1 MSVPIRVRHPKG
13 VSTIQVDLNS
23 DSATVLSLQQ
33 SIYELSGLLPSQ
45 QELKSGY
52 PPKALALIPELPLS
66 SLGLQRGD
74 QITVILNPNS
84 ATPTSTSRPPVPA
97 PTPRV
102 QPTSSAPAPA
112 PAPGP
117 KANSGKDGFV
127 ETPAGT
133 LVHRVVPDDNSCLFS
148 SIAIVFQQNMAAAS
162 KMRALVID
170 SIQKDPETYSDVI
183 LGQSRG
189 SYMNAISKDTTWGGA
204 IELSIFSDYFHTE
217 IDSYDVETGRC
228 DKFGEGKYENR
239 CILMYSGIHYDAV
252 SLAPTPDAPLDFHA
266 TVFPIEGS
274 DYISQGATKLA
285 SQLRASRKFTNTS
298 TFDLKCE
305 ICGKGLKGEKEARAH
320 ASETGHTSFGEY

>member
-23 DSATVLSLQQ
+23 DSVTVLSLQQ
-33 SIYELSGLLPSQ
+33 TIHELSGLLPSQ

-52 PPKALALIPELPLS
+52 PPKALTLIPELPLS

-74 QITVILNPNS
+74 QITVTQHANVTASTSVTKPIV
-84 ATPTSTSRPPVPA
+84 PTSASRAQPV
-97 PTPRV
+97 
-102 QPTSSAPAPA
+102 SSA
-112 PAPGP
+112 
-117 KANSGKDGFV
+117 ANSISKSNSGQDGYV
-127 ETPAGT
+127 ETVAGT
-133 LVHRVVPDDNSCLFS
+133 LIHRVVPDDNSCLFS
-148 SIAIVFQQNMAAAS
+148 SIAIIFNQDMTAAR
-162 KMRALVID
+162 KMRALIVD
-170 SIQKDPETYSDVI
+170 EIQKDPETYSDAI

-189 SYMNAISKDTTWGGA
+189 SYMSAISKDTTWGGA
-204 IELSIFSDYFHTE
+204 IELSIFSDHFRTE

-228 DKFGEGKYENR
+228 DKFGEGKYDNR

-252 SLAPTPDAPLDFHA
+252 SLAPSPDAPLDFHT
-266 TVFPIEGS
+266 TVFPIEGTEH
-274 DYISQGATKLA
+274 ISQGAAKLA

>member
-13 VSTIQVDLNS
+13 VSTLQLDINS
-23 DSATVLSLQQ
+23 ESATVLSLQQ

-52 PPKALALIPELPLS
+52 PPKALTLIPELPLS
-66 SLGLQRGD
+66 SLGLQRGE
-74 QITVILNPNS
+74 QLIV
-84 ATPTSTSRPPVPA
+84 TSKPGSSQPA
-97 PTPRV
+97 PPAAAPIARA
-102 QPTSSAPAPA
+102 QPAASASAPPPNKNA
-112 PAPGP
+112 G
-117 KANSGKDGFV
+117 GDGFV
-127 ETPAGT
+127 NTETGT

-148 SIAIVFQQNMAAAS
+148 SIAIVFEQNMEAAS
-162 KMRALVID
+162 KMRSLVVDVIR
-170 SIQKDPETYSDVI
+170 KDEETYSDAI
-183 LGQSRG
+183 LGQPRA
-189 SYMNAISKDTTWGGA
+189 SYMAAMSKNTTWGGA
-204 IELSIFSDYFHTE
+204 IELSIFSDYYRTE

-252 SLAPTPDAPLDFHA
+252 SLAPTRDAPVDFHT
-266 TVFPIEGS
+266 TVFPIDGS
-274 DYISQGATKLA
+274 AHVSQAAAKLA

-320 ASETGHTSFGEY
+320 ASETGHTAFGEY

>member
-23 DSATVLSLQQ
+23 DSPTVLSLQQ

-45 QELKSGY
+45 QELKTGY
-52 PPKALALIPELPLS
+52 PPKALALVPELPLS

-74 QITVILNPNS
+74 QITVTLNTNS
-84 ATPTSTSRPPVPA
+84 ATPTSSARP
-97 PTPRV
+97 
-102 QPTSSAPAPA
+102 PAPA
-112 PAPGP
+112 STPRTQPASTPTSAP
-117 KANSGKDGFV
+117 KATPGSDGFV

-133 LVHRVVPDDNSCLFS
+133 LVHR
-148 SIAIVFQQNMAAAS
+148 QQPE
-162 KMRALVID
+162 KCELV
-170 SIQKDPETYSDVI
+170 
-183 LGQSRG
+183 
-189 SYMNAISKDTTWGGA
+189 
-204 IELSIFSDYFHTE
+204 E

-252 SLAPTPDAPLDFHA
+252 SLAPTPDAPLDFHT

-274 DYISQGATKLA
+274 EHISQAAAKLT

-305 ICGKGLKGEKEARAH
+305 G
-320 ASETGHTSFGEY
+320 